1 MLEKCTMC
9 SLCNNLLAKRDNE
22 KKVRQNYELLF
33 MKMVTTEP
41 KISEANMLAFNV
53 LLFL

>member
-1 MLEKCTMC
+1 MK
-9 SLCNNLLAKRDNE
+9 
-22 KKVRQNYELLF
+22 KKVKQNYSNQFIELLF